1 MKHSA
6 KVKAQR
12 AYVTRRN
19 DADNARFVQREAEI
33 IALQNGDTAEA
44 ARRRYAEQKLAS
56 KQRKTPIDAYL
67 LPEWLLRDLGG
78 PRDVVAALIKDRSL
92 TAALGRVALILR
104 EHVEGVSIDIQGN
117 GDFGVFIQGG
127 EQSGMES
134 VCDKRAFGRHAWSLT
149 LEACD
154 PRARK
159 AVERSIMGLCG
170 MAQAYRL
177 IGGDTTKAT
186 KIFKQNMRSG
196 LSAAAAYLGA

>member
-127 EQSGMES
+127 E
-134 VCDKRAFGRHAWSLT
+134 H
-149 LEACD
+149 
-154 PRARK
+154 
-159 AVERSIMGLCG
+159 
-170 MAQAYRL
+170 
-177 IGGDTTKAT
+177 
-186 KIFKQNMRSG
+186 
-196 LSAAAAYLGA
+196 